1 MRGARITRLQRN
13 MSISRKSSKVGG
25 EKCERMSIIC
35 DRCGCQL
42 EDSGTKIVPHYFD
55 FITEDLTVPI
65 NKDME
70 NRHYCIDC
78 TMEALEFLEPKKKP
92 EKKLEENAQKKPLDS
107 GKVMALHNV
116 GWDIAKI
123 ADELGVREW
132 QVYMCIYYRENKK
145 SLTQEENHE

>member
-1 MRGARITRLQRN
+1 MRKN
-13 MSISRKSSKVGG
+13 VYY
-25 EKCERMSIIC
+25 C

-78 TMEALEFLEPKKKP
+78 TMEALEFLEPKRSQKRSWKKMYRKNLWIP
-92 EKKLEENAQKKPLDS
+92 EKS
-107 GKVMALHNV
+107 WH
-116 GWDIAKI
+116 
-123 ADELGVREW
+123 
-132 QVYMCIYYRENKK
+132 CITRDGIMPRLRM
-145 SLTQEENHE
+145 SWV

>member
-1 MRGARITRLQRN
+1 MRKN
-13 MSISRKSSKVGG
+13 VYY
-25 EKCERMSIIC
+25 C

-78 TMEALEFLEPKKKP
+78 TMEALEFLEPKKK
-92 EKKLEENAQKKPLDS
+92 LEENAQKKPLDV
-107 GKVMALHNV
+107 GKVMALHNA
-116 GWDIAKI
+116 GWDNAKI
-123 ADELGVREW
+123 ADELGVTERK
-132 QVYMCIYYRENKK
+132 VYMCIYYQENKK
-145 SLTQEENHE
+145 RLTQEENHE

>member
-1 MRGARITRLQRN
+1 MRKN
-13 MSISRKSSKVGG
+13 VYY
-25 EKCERMSIIC
+25 C

-92 EKKLEENAQKKPLDS
+92 EKKLEENVQKKPLDF
-107 GKVMALHNV
+107 GKVMALHNA
-116 GWDIAKI
+116 GWDNAKI
-123 ADELGVREW
+123 ADELGVRER
-132 QVYMCIYYRENKK
+132 QVYMCIYYQENKK

>member
-1 MRGARITRLQRN
+1 MRKN
-13 MSISRKSSKVGG
+13 VYY
-25 EKCERMSIIC
+25 C

-65 NKDME
+65 
-70 NRHYCIDC
+70 
-78 TMEALEFLEPKKKP
+78 EFLEPKKKP

-107 GKVMALHNV
+107 GKVMALHNA
-116 GWDIAKI
+116 GWDNAKI
-123 ADELGVREW
+123 ADELGVRER
-132 QVYMCIYYRENKK
+132 QVYMCIYYQENKK

>member
-1 MRGARITRLQRN
+1 MRKN
-13 MSISRKSSKVGG
+13 VYY
-25 EKCERMSIIC
+25 C

-78 TMEALEFLEPKKKP
+78 TMEALEFLEPKRSQKRSWKKMHRKNLWIP
-92 EKKLEENAQKKPLDS
+92 EKSWHCITLDGILPRLRMS
-107 GKVMALHNV
+107 WV
-116 GWDIAKI
+116 
-123 ADELGVREW
+123 
-132 QVYMCIYYRENKK
+132 
-145 SLTQEENHE
+145 

>member
-1 MRGARITRLQRN
+1 
-13 MSISRKSSKVGG
+13 
-25 EKCERMSIIC
+25 
-35 DRCGCQL
+35 
-42 EDSGTKIVPHYFD
+42 
-55 FITEDLTVPI
+55 
-65 NKDME
+65 ME

-92 EKKLEENAQKKPLDS
+92 EKKLEENAQKEPLDS

-132 QVYMCIYYRENKK
+132 QVYMCIYYQENKK

>member
-1 MRGARITRLQRN
+1 MRKN
-13 MSISRKSSKVGG
+13 VYY
-25 EKCERMSIIC
+25 C

-42 EDSGTKIVPHYFD
+42 EDSGTKIAPHYFD

-132 QVYMCIYYRENKK
+132 QVYMCIYYQENKK

>member
-1 MRGARITRLQRN
+1 MRKN
-13 MSISRKSSKVGG
+13 VYY
-25 EKCERMSIIC
+25 C

-92 EKKLEENAQKKPLDS
+92 EKKLEENVQKKTF
-107 GKVMALHNV
+107 GF
-116 GWDIAKI
+116 
-123 ADELGVREW
+123 R
-132 QVYMCIYYRENKK
+132 K
-145 SLTQEENHE
+145 SHGTA

>member
-1 MRGARITRLQRN
+1 MRKN
-13 MSISRKSSKVGG
+13 VYY
-25 EKCERMSIIC
+25 C

-92 EKKLEENAQKKPLDS
+92 EKKLEENAQKNSFSFMAAFNSFATPTAS
-107 GKVMALHNV
+107 GDGFNRLSVCDIIYETAL
-116 GWDIAKI
+116 I
-123 ADELGVREW
+123 R
-132 QVYMCIYYRENKK
+132 
-145 SLTQEENHE
+145 